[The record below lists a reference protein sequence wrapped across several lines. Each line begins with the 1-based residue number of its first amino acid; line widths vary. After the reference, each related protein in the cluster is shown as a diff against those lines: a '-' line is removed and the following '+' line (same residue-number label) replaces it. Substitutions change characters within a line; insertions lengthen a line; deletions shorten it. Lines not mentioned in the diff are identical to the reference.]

1 MQPDAEMSETKAT
14 RSDREIA
21 PMLHLKKL
29 KDLYFPVGHR
39 WLLYWTSLIYSVF
52 WFITPWYRN
61 TLSGWLWFILFYATF
76 LLSYVQIS
84 RCEGRKQ
91 LVWLGIM
98 FLLGYLYYPFCKSA
112 AGEFVYPVVISI
124 FFLRQVKASTAFF
137 RFVVIA
143 VVQSIGVLLETWLL
157 HHNFDIAENVIF
169 FIVAVGLSNFAYSRH
184 MVATDQLQRANDEI
198 EHLAQVA
205 ERERIARDLHD
216 LLGHTLTVIVL
227 KSDLANRLF
236 STQPELAHREIA
248 EVETTARKA
257 LAEVRQAVAGYRGDG
272 LPAEI
277 TSARR
282 ALTTA
287 GVQLT
292 TNIDYV
298 TFSPALADTLCLV
311 LREAVTNVIRHA
323 GATACR
329 LDLHRDGDSLIM
341 QIADNGSGELGTE
354 GNGLRGMR
362 ERVTAAGG
370 TLHRQRSTGGGT
382 ELIASLPLN
391 LPPTSSAEPSS
402 GKQLSPLFPAIDA
415 ETVLP

>member
-1 MQPDAEMSETKAT
+1 
-14 RSDREIA
+14 
-21 PMLHLKKL
+21 
-29 KDLYFPVGHR
+29 
-39 WLLYWTSLIYSVF
+39 
-52 WFITPWYRN
+52 
-61 TLSGWLWFILFYATF
+61 
-76 LLSYVQIS
+76 
-84 RCEGRKQ
+84 
-91 LVWLGIM
+91 
-98 FLLGYLYYPFCKSA
+98 
-112 AGEFVYPVVISI
+112 
-124 FFLRQVKASTAFF
+124 
-137 RFVVIA
+137 
-143 VVQSIGVLLETWLL
+143 
-157 HHNFDIAENVIF
+157 
-169 FIVAVGLSNFAYSRH
+169 
-184 MVATDQLQRANDEI
+184 
-198 EHLAQVA
+198 
-205 ERERIARDLHD
+205 LHD

-236 STQPELAHREIA
+236 STQPELAHREVA

-370 TLHRQRSTGGGT
+370 TLHRRRSTGGGT

>member
-1 MQPDAEMSETKAT
+1 MFA
-14 RSDREIA
+14 
-21 PMLHLKKL
+21 LKTLKNL
-29 KDLYFPVGHR
+29 KDTCLPAGHR
-39 WLLYWTSLIYSVF
+39 LLLYWISLIYSVF

-61 TLSGWLWFILFYATF
+61 TLSGWLWFALFYATF
-76 LLSYVQIS
+76 LLSYVQVW

-91 LVWLGIM
+91 IAWLGIM

-124 FFLRQVKASTAFF
+124 FFRRKVKASTAFI
-137 RFVVIA
+137 RFLVIA
-143 VVQSIGVLLETWLL
+143 AAQSAGVLLETWLV
-157 HHNFDIAENVIF
+157 HYNFAIAENIIF
-169 FIVAVGLSNFAYSRH
+169 FIVAIGLSNFAYSRH

-198 EHLAQVA
+198 EHLAQIA

-236 STQPELAHREIA
+236 TTQPELAHREIA

-298 TFSPALADTLCLV
+298 SFSPTQANTLCLV

-323 GATACR
+323 GATTCR
-329 LDLHRDGDSLIM
+329 LDLYRDGDSLIM
-341 QIADNGSGELGTE
+341 QIEDNGSGELGTE

-362 ERVTAAGG
+362 ERITAVGG
-370 TLHRQRSTGGGT
+370 TLQRQRSTGGGT
-382 ELIASLPLN
+382 ELTASLPLN
-391 LPPTSSAEPSS
+391 LPPTPSGQPS
-402 GKQLSPLFPAIDA
+402 TDKQLSPLFPAIDT
-415 ETVLP
+415 EPGLP